1 MRPTTDAL
9 IVIDAQNDF
18 CPGGA
23 LAVVRADMRAVGV
36 LLT

>member
-1 MRPTTDAL
+1 MTPATDAL

-18 CPGGA
+18 CLGA
-23 LAVVRADMRAVGV
+23 SLAVVRADMRAAGV